1 MLNLSSSKSTPK
13 PSKPAAPAA
22 PAGRPDV
29 LHFKLSS
36 RDMPIVRTTGNLA
49 EWRALH
55 GKVRPVKT
63 GKSGSQILKAMRAAR
78 ESRRS

>member
-1 MLNLSSSKSTPK
+1 M
-13 PSKPAAPAA
+13 
-22 PAGRPDV
+22 
-29 LHFKLSS
+29 KLSS